1 MGYANCASIGAKVI
15 SNKSI
20 FCVIGDGSVPMNCQ
34 EFSWLKNIRLEI
46 ILDNNGYGIIRQTQR
61 AFYKSKFYGSDFIN
75 KDSKMPNFSVEK
87 ILNSYLVDYK
97 VISKKKIDNKDINW
111 LLASNK
117 SKALIIKVD
126 YNSEVTTEA

>member
-1 MGYANCASIGAKVI
+1 M
-15 SNKSI
+15 
-20 FCVIGDGSVPMNCQ
+20 
-34 EFSWLKNIRLEI
+34 
-46 ILDNNGYGIIRQTQR
+46 
-61 AFYKSKFYGSDFIN
+61 
-75 KDSKMPNFSVEK
+75 
-87 ILNSYLVDYK
+87 DYK

>member
-1 MGYANCASIGAKVI
+1 MSVDIYFFNLHSMGYANCASIGAKVI

-34 EFSWLKNIRLEI
+34 EFSWLKKYPFKMI
-46 ILDNNGYGIIRQTQR
+46 ILDNNGYGIIRQTR

-97 VISKKKIDNKDINW
+97 VISKKN
-111 LLASNK
+111 
-117 SKALIIKVD
+117 
-126 YNSEVTTEA
+126 